1 MRAPARGGAG
11 RAVGAE
17 GPPPRAGAA
26 CRKDGVTRA
35 AAGSRPPS
43 AGRGQRSRSA
53 SRGEVSGRRGPGRGG
68 ASRGAGQV
76 RGSRP
81 ARSVPRRA
89 GGAGGRVLR
98 GPRGARSGAGFAFRR
113 RLLVTLSPRGGCRG
127 RSALCDGFRR
137 PFSPRRLFGVFMR
150 A

>member
-81 ARSVPRRA
+81 ARSVPAGREERA
-89 GGAGGRVLR
+89 AGCCAAPVGLAPAPGSPFGAG
-98 GPRGARSGAGFAFRR
+98 S
-113 RLLVTLSPRGGCRG
+113 
-127 RSALCDGFRR
+127 
-137 PFSPRRLFGVFMR
+137 
-150 A
+150 